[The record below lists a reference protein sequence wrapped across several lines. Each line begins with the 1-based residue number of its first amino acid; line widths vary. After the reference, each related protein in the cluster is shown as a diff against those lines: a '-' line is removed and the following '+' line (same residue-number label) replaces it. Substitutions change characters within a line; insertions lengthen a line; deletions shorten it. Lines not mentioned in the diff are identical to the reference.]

1 MKWEDRQ
8 ESDNVEDRRGMGRK
22 VGLAAG
28 GGGIIILIIGA
39 LLGVDPDLIK
49 RFVGTIE
56 QNAPQAQNQKPLK
69 ETPEEARLAK
79 FSRVVFH
86 DTEVVW
92 DKIFKKA
99 GKVYEKPTLVLFTD
113 QVDSACGAADSAV
126 GPFYCPGDS
135 KVYIDLSFY
144 QDMQKKLGAPGEF
157 ARAYVIAHEV
167 GHHVQ
172 RLMGYSQRVD
182 EVRRKGNKV
191 ESNKMSVRLELQADY
206 LAGVWAYH
214 ANKEFDF
221 IEPGD
226 FESAITAANAI
237 GDDRLQRKSRGVVVP
252 DSFTHGTSAQRVRWF
267 TEGFKTGNVGAAR
280 QLFELPY
287 NGL

>member
-1 MKWEDRQ
+1 MQWEDRE
-8 ESDNVEDRRGMGRK
+8 ESGNVEDRRGRRTL
-22 VGLAAG
+22 GLAAG
-28 GGGIIILIIGA
+28 GGGVIIIIIGT
-39 LLGVDPDLIK
+39 LLGFDPDMLK
-49 RFVGTIE
+49 RFIGTVE
-56 QNAPQAQNQKPLK
+56 QHAPQGQNDKPIN
-69 ETPEEARLAK
+69 ESPEEARLAK
-79 FSRVVFH
+79 FSKVVFH

-99 GKVYEKPTLVLFTD
+99 GKTYEKPTLVLFKD
-113 QVDSACGAADSAV
+113 QVSSACGSADAAV

-172 RLMGYSQRVD
+172 RLIGYSQRVD
-182 EVRRKGNKV
+182 EVRRKGNPV
-191 ESNKMSVRLELQADY
+191 ESNHMSVRLELQADY
-206 LAGVWAYH
+206 FAGVWAHH
-214 ANKEFDF
+214 ADKEFHF
-221 IEPGD
+221 IEKGD

-237 GDDRLQRKSRGVVVP
+237 GDDRLQRKSRGTVVP

-267 TEGFKTGNVGAAR
+267 TQGFKTGNVGDAK
-280 QLFELPY
+280 QLFDLPY

>member
-1 MKWEDRQ
+1 
-8 ESDNVEDRRGMGRK
+8 MGRK

-39 LLGVDPDLIK
+39 LLGVDPGLLK
-49 RFVGTIE
+49 RFVGTLE
-56 QNAPQAQNQKPLK
+56 QNAPQVQNQKPRN

-79 FSRVVFH
+79 FSKVVFR

-113 QVDSACGAADSAV
+113 QVDSACGSADSAV

-182 EVRRKGNKV
+182 EVRRRGNKV
-191 ESNKMSVRLELQADY
+191 ETNKMSVRLELQADY

-237 GDDRLQRKSRGVVVP
+237 GDDRLQRKARGVVVP

-267 TEGFKTGNVGAAR
+267 TRGFETGNVGAAR

-287 NGL
+287 DEL